1 MSKTDDQL
9 ISQFMQAN
17 KHDIADNG
25 FSRRVMHRL
34 PTPHR
39 AKVYSDI
46 LTLVGAVIGCI
57 LFIAADGINVILGVL
72 YRFFQHQA
80 LSIAS
85 SNINLPAL
93 LFALAVLTY
102 FGVQRACNVKE

>member
-34 PTPHR
+34 HTPHR

-46 LTLVGAVIGCI
+46 LTFVGTVTGCI
-57 LFIAADGINVILGVL
+57 VFIASDGINVILGTL
-72 YRFFQHQA
+72 YRFFRHQA
-80 LSIAS
+80 LNIAS
-85 SNINLPAL
+85 R
-93 LFALAVLTY
+93 F
-102 FGVQRACNVKE
+102 F